1 MAKVLITPRSFQMQ
15 RCEKYRE
22 AFKESI
28 WIPHLQTCSKW
39 FSVTGVEKRRGGEK
53 GKACTTSREKTE
65 GEQGLE
71 THLRSREAPTSE
83 AFLKP
88 PGGTGEE
95 ADWRQLA
102 SKTASNPTFLHIHS
116 MCVRCNP
123 ALQTSHLIP
132 WYKNGACEGW
142 AGTEPSWLCWKCDYQ
157 GELWGKNARDKSQ
170 IYYDWDNKLG
180 AKQHKMAT
188 KANHKQNSY
197 SRLWSLQLSL

>member
-1 MAKVLITPRSFQMQ
+1 MTPRSFQMQ

-28 WIPHLQTCSKW
+28 WIPHLRTCSKW
-39 FSVTGVEKRRGGEK
+39 FSVTGAEKRRGGEK

-95 ADWRQLA
+95 AAWRQLA

-116 MCVRCNP
+116 MCVGCNP

-142 AGTEPSWLCWKCDYQ
+142 AGTEPSWLCGKCDYQ
-157 GELWGKNARDKSQ
+157 GELWGKNVRDKSQ